1 MGTCYTFA
9 MRVIG
14 SDSLRAYAKRKPRK
28 KEYLLAFRALVETAC
43 WKRAKDVEA
52 QFAHV
57 ASLTPPD
64 RIAFDFPEEDL
75 RIEMRVNCALGLAR
89 IFSVG
94 PSMNRK
100 ERQR

>member
-1 MGTCYTFA
+1 
-9 MRVIG
+9 MRVLG
-14 SDSLRAYAKRKPRK
+14 GDNLGAYAKRKPRK
-28 KEYLLAFRALVETAC
+28 RECLLAFRALVEAAS
-43 WKRAKDVEA
+43 WKRTKDVEA

-64 RIAFDFPEEDL
+64 RIVFDFPEEDL
-75 RIEMRVNCALGLAR
+75 RIEMRINCALGLAR

-100 ERQR
+100 ER